1 MKNLVITGAS
11 SGIGQATASL
21 FNAAGYNVI
30 NLSRRP
36 CPETEIISI
45 ACDLSQPNFSQEIS
59 AQLTELLGGT
69 RETVMIHNA
78 ALLANDSVS
87 TTDSNE
93 FRRILEINLV
103 APNSLNQMLI
113 PLMGKG
119 SSILY
124 VGSTLGEK
132 AVPNS
137 FSYVTSKHASIGM
150 MRSTCQDLAG
160 TGIHTACVNPGFTD
174 TEMLRAHV
182 PANVIPQI
190 AAMSAFERLIRPE
203 EIAQTLLFAAQ
214 SPVLNGAAINANLG
228 QVER

>member
-11 SGIGQATASL
+11 SGIGQATALL

-36 CPETEIISI
+36 CPETDVTSI
-45 ACDLSQPNFSQEIS
+45 ACDLSQPNFSQEIV
-59 AQLTELLGGT
+59 AQLTELLGGN
-69 RETVMIHNA
+69 RETVLIHNA

-103 APNSLNQMLI
+103 APNSLNQILI

>member
-21 FNAAGYNVI
+21 FNSAGYNVI

-36 CPETEIISI
+36 CPETDVTSI
-45 ACDLSQPNFSQEIS
+45 ACDLSQPNFSQEIV
-59 AQLTELLGGT
+59 AQLTELLGGN
-69 RETVMIHNA
+69 RETVLIHNA

-103 APNSLNQMLI
+103 APNSLNQILI

>member
-11 SGIGQATASL
+11 SGIGQATALL

-36 CPETEIISI
+36 CPETDVTSI
-45 ACDLSQPNFSQEIS
+45 ACDLSQPNFSQEIVV
-59 AQLTELLGGT
+59 QLTELLGGN
-69 RETVMIHNA
+69 RETVLIHNA

-103 APNSLNQMLI
+103 APNSLNQILI

>member
-21 FNAAGYNVI
+21 FNTAGYNVI

-36 CPETEIISI
+36 CPDAEITSI
-45 ACDLSQPNFSQEIS
+45 TCDLSQPNFSQEIA
-59 AQLTELLGGT
+59 AQLKELLGGT

-137 FSYVTSKHASIGM
+137 FSYVTSKHACIGM

-182 PANVIPQI
+182 PADVMPQI
-190 AAMSAFERLIRPE
+190 AAMSAFERLIRPK

-214 SPVLNGAAINANLG
+214 SPVLNGAVINANLG

>member
-11 SGIGQATASL
+11 SGIGQATAAA

-36 CPETEIISI
+36 CPEADVTSI
-45 ACDLSQPNFSQEIS
+45 ACDLSQPNFNQDIA
-59 AQLTELLGGT
+59 AQLKNLLGESG
-69 RETVMIHNA
+69 ETVLIHNA
-78 ALLANDSVS
+78 ALLANDNVS
-87 TTDSNE
+87 ATDSE
-93 FRRILEINLV
+93 DFRRILEINLV
-103 APNSLNQMLI
+103 APNSLNQLLI
-113 PLMGKG
+113 PLMAPG

-160 TGIHTACVNPGFTD
+160 TGIHTACINPGFTD
-174 TEMLRAHV
+174 TEMLSEHV
-182 PANVIPQI
+182 PADVMPQI
-190 AAMSAFERLIRPE
+190 AAMSAFERLIQPE

-214 SPVLNGAAINANLG
+214 SPVINGATINANLG

>member
-36 CPETEIISI
+36 CPETDVTSI
-45 ACDLSQPNFSQEIS
+45 ACDLSQPNFSQKIVV
-59 AQLTELLGGT
+59 QLTELLGGN
-69 RETVMIHNA
+69 RETALIHNA

-103 APNSLNQMLI
+103 APNSLNQILI

>member
-1 MKNLVITGAS
+1 MKILVITGAS
-11 SGIGQATASL
+11 SGIGQATAAA
-21 FNAAGYNVI
+21 FKAAGYNVI

-36 CPETEIISI
+36 CPEVGVSSI
-45 ACDLSQPNFSQEIS
+45 PCDLSQPGFSQQIA
-59 AQLTELLGGT
+59 AQLTEQLDGIE
-69 RETVMIHNA
+69 ETVLIHNA

-87 TTDSNE
+87 TTDSDE

-103 APNSLNQMLI
+103 APNSLNQLLI
-113 PLMGKG
+113 PLMEKG

-150 MRSTCQDLAG
+150 MRATCQDLAG
-160 TGIHTACVNPGFTD
+160 TGIHTACINPGFTD

-182 PANVIPQI
+182 PEDVMPQI
-190 AAMSAFERLIRPE
+190 AATSAFERLIRPE
-203 EIAQTLLFAAQ
+203 EIAETLLFAAQ
-214 SPVLNGAAINANLG
+214 SPVINGATINANLG
-228 QVER
+228 QIER

>member
-1 MKNLVITGAS
+1 MKNLVIPGAS

-21 FNAAGYNVI
+21 FNAAGYNGI

-36 CPETEIISI
+36 CPETDVTSI
-45 ACDLSQPNFSQEIS
+45 ACDLSQPNFSQEIV
-59 AQLTELLGGT
+59 AQLTELLGGN
-69 RETVMIHNA
+69 RETVLIHNA

-103 APNSLNQMLI
+103 APNSLNQILI

>member
-1 MKNLVITGAS
+1 MKILVITGAS
-11 SGIGQATASL
+11 SGIGQATAAA
-21 FNAAGYNVI
+21 FKAAGYNVI

-36 CPETEIISI
+36 CPEVGVSSI
-45 ACDLSQPNFSQEIS
+45 TCDLSQPGFSQQIA
-59 AQLTELLGGT
+59 AQLTEQLDGIE
-69 RETVMIHNA
+69 ETVLIHNA

-87 TTDSNE
+87 TTDSDE

-103 APNSLNQMLI
+103 APNSLNQLLI
-113 PLMGKG
+113 PLMEKG

-150 MRSTCQDLAG
+150 MRATCQDLAG
-160 TGIHTACVNPGFTD
+160 TGIHTACINPGFTD

-182 PANVIPQI
+182 PEDVMPQI
-190 AAMSAFERLIRPE
+190 AATSAFERLIRPE
-203 EIAQTLLFAAQ
+203 EIAETLLFAAQ
-214 SPVLNGAAINANLG
+214 SPVINGAAINANLG
-228 QVER
+228 QIER

>member
-36 CPETEIISI
+36 CPETDVTSI
-45 ACDLSQPNFSQEIS
+45 ACDLSQPNFSQEIV
-59 AQLTELLGGT
+59 AQLTELLGGN
-69 RETVMIHNA
+69 RETVLIHNA

-103 APNSLNQMLI
+103 APNSLNQILI